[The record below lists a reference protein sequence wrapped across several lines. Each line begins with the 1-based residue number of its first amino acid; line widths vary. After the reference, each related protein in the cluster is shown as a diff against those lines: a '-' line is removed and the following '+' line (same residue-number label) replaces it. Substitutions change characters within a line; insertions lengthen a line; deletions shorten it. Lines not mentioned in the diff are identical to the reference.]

1 MEVTATD
8 IGLSSLRWFIG
19 LLIGSSVGIIFG
31 LISYSLKST
40 SKVVNILFNFFRS
53 IPIIGLMPVIQMCLG
68 VSEIGKIGLIAWGV
82 MFPVWLS
89 VQSAITKRLPE
100 LELVLKANNLSK
112 RELLI
117 IYIIPKVTGGI
128 MLGIQVGIGIGWL
141 CVVAAELIG
150 TFSQGFWAGGLGY
163 KLYIAHQSNNWY
175 MVLTSLGLFGV
186 MGTISST
193 LWKKSVSLFFSAK
206 RGFNP
211 LLWLERG

>member
-1 MEVTATD
+1 
-8 IGLSSLRWFIG
+8 
-19 LLIGSSVGIIFG
+19 
-31 LISYSLKST
+31 
-40 SKVVNILFNFFRS
+40 
-53 IPIIGLMPVIQMCLG
+53 
-68 VSEIGKIGLIAWGV
+68 

-150 TFSQGFWAGGLGY
+150 TFRKA
-163 KLYIAHQSNNWY
+163 
-175 MVLTSLGLFGV
+175 FGQV
-186 MGTISST
+186 D
-193 LWKKSVSLFFSAK
+193 
-206 RGFNP
+206 
-211 LLWLERG
+211 